1 MKTKH
6 KAIIM
11 EKKFW
16 YSIVLTEDYNFVKV
30 PTMMFPFKKVGAEV
44 EIETTPHYAVKNIL
58 KSVH

>member
-6 KAIIM
+6 KGIIM

-16 YSIVLTEDYNFVKV
+16 YTVVLTEHYDFVKV

-44 EIETTPHYAVKNIL
+44 VLEVQPNYAVKNIL
-58 KSVH
+58 KSIH